1 MTIGPDWQEALKIVG
16 ERWNRLLNKLVRETG
31 VEVVPAKMFPYRA
44 VSVAPTRASCP
55 AAVAIRGKRFLAAEA
70 PTLPLPMCTWPLSCP
85 CKLKMHNDR
94 RARPQREPE
103 RAEAVKTQKVRRPTA
118 GRRTTDR

>member
-1 MTIGPDWQEALKIVG
+1 VSEVW
-16 ERWNRLLNKLVRETG
+16 NKLLKQLGRAPRGGEAP
-31 VEVVPAKMFPYRA
+31 ESASPYRA

-55 AAVAIRGKRFLAAEA
+55 AAVAIRDKRFLVAEA